1 MHESQCRWL
10 RVGFHVCCLP
20 TKLGWELNANVDE
33 IWWVGFVYVP
43 TIQCYL
49 ISLVGAWKSSGH
61 MVTTLHILKSIWNV
75 VVWLFP

>member
-1 MHESQCRWL
+1 MSMAKGGFPCMLLAHQTW
-10 RVGFHVCCLP
+10 VGI
-20 TKLGWELNANVDE
+20 NANVDE